1 MIKLAKLIDTFY
13 SIAMD
18 KATFQELTSKDK
30 TKQWAIISPETAQ
43 ERSDKNENIDYFDR
57 SKGEVKPVTVPLAK
71 NKKKLKLMELEENPK
86 WKMEELYAP
95 EWEDPGTKVK
105 SSEGSYLF
113 YNISFEK
120 AHDIAWSKKQ
130 ESFIFK
136 PWNGPIQLISTNPT
150 YVKIS
155 KKEEH
160 SQEPEKFFSTC
171 VKDKCSFSFNFPEDS
186 EGLNLPYYGKP
197 YKWTDPEVI
206 EFFDKI
212 N

>member
-1 MIKLAKLIDTFY
+1 MVKLYTLIDLFY
-13 SIAMD
+13 KSAMD
-18 KATFQELTSKDK
+18 KDTFKSLIGKEGK
-30 TKQWAIISPETAQ
+30 KQWAIISAETGQ
-43 ERSDKNENIDYFDR
+43 LKNDKNENVNFYNR
-57 SKGEVKPVTVPLAK
+57 LKEKVEPVSIPEYK
-71 NKKKLKLMELEENPK
+71 NKKKHKLMELEENPK

-95 EWEDPGTKVK
+95 EWEDPETKVK
-105 SSEGSYLF
+105 TSEGSFLF

-120 AHDIAWSKKQ
+120 AHDIAWNRKQ

-136 PWNGPIQLISTNPT
+136 PWNGPIQLISTNPV

-155 KKEEH
+155 KKEDH
-160 SQEPEKFFSTC
+160 SEEPGKHYSTC
-171 VKDKCSFSFNFPEDS
+171 VKDKCSFGFDFPEDS

-206 EFFDKI
+206 EFFDRI